1 MAVHVIDEANRCLN
15 CKKPMCREGC
25 PINTPIP
32 QMIQAFKKGN
42 LNEAGEMLFTNNPMS
57 LSLIHIPNKGL
68 PEKLAAILNRTC

>member
-57 LSLIHIPNKGL
+57 LSLIHISNKGL

>member
-57 LSLIHIPNKGL
+57 LKMCIRDRCRL
-68 PEKLAAILNRTC
+68 PPLRLPHPAL